1 MQKELEI
8 LDNLNEDQR
17 AEFEKD
23 IQELY
28 TICKNQPGFPSG
40 SRNEATVNMNLLD
53 EVFLKVTFD
62 FDNANTDKVKG
73 RILELYKYKN
83 ETEYKEAVEK
93 ENSSIL
99 KHQWKTK

>member
-8 LDNLNEDQR
+8 LNNLNEDQR

-62 FDNANTDKVKG
+62 FENANTDKVKG

-83 ETEYKEAVEK
+83 VKEYRKAVAE
-93 ENSSIL
+93 EVNS
-99 KHQWKTK
+99 